1 MLRKRGVVGQ
11 FVEFFGPG
19 CASLSLTDRAT
30 IANMSPEYGATMGF
44 FPVDD
49 QSIEYLQLIGRDA
62 HKIEV
67 IKAYLKEQGLYRV
80 YDGSQPDPDYS
91 GDLMELDLASVKPCL
106 SGPKRPHDKVEM
118 DNMQADF

>member
-1 MLRKRGVVGQ
+1 
-11 FVEFFGPG
+11 
-19 CASLSLTDRAT
+19 
-30 IANMSPEYGATMGF
+30 MSPEYGATMGF

-49 QSIEYLQLIGRDA
+49 QSIEYLKLVGRDA

-80 YDGSQPDPDYS
+80 YDGTQPDPDYS
-91 GDLMELDLASVKPCL
+91 GELMELDLASVKPCL

-118 DNMQADF
+118 DNM